1 MNKKSII
8 LIGIIVVLAIIVIFA
23 LTSGNGKNKN
33 ENVAESKISNVV
45 TNTISTTNTVTNTM
59 TNAIANTITN
69 TITNVST
76 DERKN
81 VQTNNSQGATVPPQ
95 SETFSETPATAEEKA
110 IAIVKENWDG
120 SQNVEF
126 TIEGIDESGRYMV
139 GVRDTNTTAAIAFY
153 TVNILDGTFTR
164 KSR

>member
-33 ENVAESKISNVV
+33 ENVAESKISNVF
-45 TNTISTTNTVTNTM
+45 TNTISTTNTITNTM
-59 TNAIANTITN
+59 TNAITN
-69 TITNVST
+69 TIANVAT